1 MATTTE
7 ARELELVGKVEM
19 RIALAKDDKLEAI
32 LKPYLPPLLLKLASE
47 HQNVRNKVISTCQH
61 IKIRLAGNKD
71 IVLPVAALLKQYKE
85 HPESSMLRHFD
96 LMFIQQ
102 SVGKLSSKDQM
113 DLIPTLIHGLAQDA
127 EKPTCATIFNLFL
140 RLLPQL
146 KVPSRGSKED
156 TELRHQ
162 LGLDEH
168 QEDSKFIASWFGK
181 LVLLSIVRA
190 APSRVTCPGLTVK
203 EYEFLTLNGKQE
215 AWDPTSNE
223 GLNLTQTKITV
234 LNFLASGAF
243 TDEERF
249 LPALFAS
256 ADTNSRISSIGDDL
270 VKRSSVSLEDA
281 EIVRNL
287 LGIYFNLK
295 PALKT
300 RVLVLLTKS
309 AISTTFPTDIV
320 KIVQDGVQPDDNTN
334 LPAPG
339 LETIKFRNALFN
351 YMNWVSRMGSIHD
364 LSQVAPQL
372 VGFLRTYIED
382 QGWPVPQE
390 RSSDAASLRA
400 LAYETLGSLAKTTP
414 SIVVEEDLSLIRWL
428 FRSLTE
434 EGSSDDIF
442 VSIEGALA
450 SLLSAFKA
458 PLSSNLRDELRLLL
472 LKYMTLKEEGEIV
485 RSARFATV
493 RWANRCLEYS
503 DIVARWIDILALS
516 ARTDER
522 SDVIEEGAK
531 GLDPYWYRL
540 LNSTSASVNC
550 PLPEWNEMI
559 KVFFGTQ
566 ALVENSNI
574 ANAMKTGMEV
584 DSVSVFGNFSG
595 IRINAFPAA
604 INYCRRVLLLRALE
618 KTGTPLGIDADWER
632 QLDVLLRSD
641 KSSRKAMKDHIKN
654 VDQDALYTYL
664 SAAFEGMLRNDG
676 NGLGECGKCF
686 VEIAS
691 IAPKDVIGRLA
702 ERSIELLPCIRSNN
716 VATRFLAAQAI
727 GILAPHPD
735 RDEISLKK
743 LIETLMT
750 DVQLWSTAVGADAN
764 KVHGSIL
771 ALGYVL
777 SRSFY
782 YGRSSFNQGEIVG
795 EVLAQFLTIIE
806 GVKDASTRE
815 AVLNAIGQTSA
826 SGVLTTEII
835 EKSSL
840 KIDGLVKLLL
850 AEAKKANEKAM
861 STLGRLSIIF
871 DEPNTSAENSP
882 LHTIIKGLYDLYELK
897 QPEIHFTIGEALSC
911 VGACWDSEVL
921 QISLDVD
928 AGYSGRPQRSHTF
941 EKILEKLLQ
950 DCKTTKPSLKKA
962 SGIWLFCLI
971 QYSGHLEQIQARLRE
986 CQAAFMGLLS
996 AREEIVQ
1003 ETASR
1008 GLSLVY
1014 EQGDKELRERLV
1026 KDLVASFTGTS
1037 TQIKV
1042 HEETELFEPGAL
1054 PTGEG
1059 KSITSYKDIV
1069 SLANE
1074 VGDQS
1079 LVYKFMSL
1087 ATNAATWSTRAAFGR
1102 FGLSNIL
1109 SESEIDPKLYPKLYR
1124 YRFDPNPN
1132 VQRSMNDIWSAL
1144 VKDSNTTVNQ
1154 YFDEI
1159 ITDLLKSILGKEWRT
1174 REASCAA
1181 IADLV
1186 QGRDFEKYEKYLHD
1200 IWHVAFKVLDDIKG
1214 SVRKAALSLS
1224 MALTGILVRQVE
1236 AGTSSKHAQAMLKD
1250 VLPFLL
1256 SDQGLESSAEE
1267 VRTFATITVLKLI
1280 KSGGKALL
1288 PFVPN
1293 LVERLLGLL
1302 STMEMEGVDYL
1313 YLRAAHYNL
1322 TEEKID
1328 SARTNAVTQ
1337 SPLMEA
1343 IERCLDI
1350 IDEPTMKEFVPHLEN
1365 VIKTTVGMPSKVGC
1379 GGVLV
1384 SLATRHSVTFRPH
1397 ADHFL
1402 KILEKSVLD
1411 RNNAVSASYAR
1422 AAGYVSRLASDKALL
1437 RLLTYSQ
1444 DLYFNAEDETRR
1456 QVSSDLIYA
1465 ISKFATDHFNSLASD
1480 FLPFVFFAKHDFDD
1494 ATNKQFE
1501 KTWDENVGGSR
1512 AVLLYTKEINE
1523 LVLIYIDSPK
1533 WTIKHT
1539 AALTIADVVKSTTST
1554 TSPTI
1559 PAETSAL
1566 IWPALE
1572 KALALKTFT
1581 GKEIVLASFVKF
1593 AKASTAFLDA
1603 ESSIAAH
1610 TKKIAIREAKRNN
1623 DIYRPFAF
1631 TELGKYAETRT
1642 EVDMWDEIYN
1652 IIAPTLEDL
1661 SSEDHMDT
1669 STTTST
1675 SDSRKKDGVSK
1686 GGESTESETIT
1697 AGVEALFRGINVTHL
1712 DPSPLTHLPKLVET
1726 LTPLLKSPLMTI
1738 TTRATLYE
1746 RIKVLFDGLRK
1757 RTHTQKKNTYK
1768 LCVQFFELLEF
1779 SSGAGSEGIR
1789 IKRGEA
1795 AEMIVE
1801 AWKAGVFGMSS
1812 EGREEVRGNMIK
1824 GMSEA
1829 LEGERNESVKVVF
1842 GRVKKLLEE

>member
-1 MATTTE
+1 MAASTE

-19 RIALAKDDKLEAI
+19 RIALAKDDKLESI
-32 LKPYLPPLLLKLASE
+32 LKPYLPPLLLKLASD
-47 HQNVRNKVISTCQH
+47 HQSVRNKVISTCQH

-71 IVLPVAALLKQYKE
+71 IVLPVAALLKQYKDN
-85 HPESSMLRHFD
+85 PDSSMLRHFD

-102 SVGKLSSKDQM
+102 SVGKLSSKEQM
-113 DLIPTLIHGLAQDA
+113 DLIPTLIHGLAHDS
-127 EKPTCATIFNLFL
+127 EKPTCSTIFNLFL

-146 KVPSRGSKED
+146 KIPPRGSKED
-156 TELRHQ
+156 TELRQQ

-168 QEDSKFIASWFGK
+168 HEDAKFIASWIGK

-190 APSRVTCPGLTVK
+190 APSGVTCPGLTVK

-215 AWDPTSNE
+215 AWDPSSSE
-223 GLNLTQTKITV
+223 GLNLTQAKVTS
-234 LNFLASGAF
+234 LSFLASGAF

-270 VKRSSVSLEDA
+270 VKRSSVSLEDS
-281 EIVRNL
+281 EIISNL
-287 LGIYFNLK
+287 L
-295 PALKT
+295 
-300 RVLVLLTKS
+300 
-309 AISTTFPTDIV
+309 
-320 KIVQDGVQPDDNTN
+320 
-334 LPAPG
+334 G

-351 YMNWVSRMGSIHD
+351 YMNWVSRMGSVHD
-364 LSQVAPQL
+364 LRQVAPQL

-382 QGWPVPQE
+382 QGWPVPHE

-414 SIVVEEDLSLIRWL
+414 SIVVEESLSLIRWL

-472 LKYMTLKEEGEIV
+472 LKYMTLQEGGEIV

-540 LNSTSASVNC
+540 LNSTGAAIEC
-550 PLPEWNEMI
+550 PLPEWSDMI
-559 KVFFGTQ
+559 KTFFGTQ
-566 ALVENSNI
+566 ALVENSSI

-595 IRINAFPAA
+595 PRINAFPAA
-604 INYCRRVLLLRALE
+604 INYSRRILLLRALE
-618 KTGTPLGIDADWER
+618 KTETPLGIDADWER
-632 QLDVLLRSD
+632 QLDVLFRSD
-641 KSSRKAMKDHIKN
+641 KDSRKAMREHILT
-654 VDQDALYTYL
+654 VDQDSLYTYL

-691 IAPKDVIGRLA
+691 ISPRSVVGRLGDRA
-702 ERSIELLPCIRSNN
+702 IELLPCIRSNN

-727 GILAPHPD
+727 GILAPHPN
-735 RDEISLKK
+735 RDEESLKK
-743 LIETLMT
+743 LIETLMV
-750 DVQLWSTAVGADAN
+750 DVGPWSTAVGADAN
-764 KVHGSIL
+764 KVHGSTL

-777 SRSFY
+777 SRASY
-782 YGRSSFNQGEIVG
+782 YGRGSFIQGSIVG
-795 EVLAQFLTIIE
+795 EVLAQFLSIIE

-826 SGVLTTEII
+826 SGVLTTSIVEN
-835 EKSSL
+835 SSL
-840 KIDGLVKLLL
+840 KVDGLIKLLL
-850 AEAKKANEKAM
+850 VESKKGNEKAM

-871 DEPNTSAENSP
+871 DEPAASTEDGP
-882 LHTIIKGLYDLYELK
+882 LHDIIKGLYGLYELK

-911 VGACWDSEVL
+911 AGACWDSDVL

-928 AGYSGRPQRSHTF
+928 AKYVGSPKRSHTF
-941 EKILEKLLQ
+941 ESILEKLLQ

-1014 EQGDKELRERLV
+1014 EQGDKELRERLI

-1144 VKDSNTTVNQ
+1144 VKDSNATVNQ

-1159 ITDLLKSILGKEWRT
+1159 LTDLLKSILGKEWRT

-1186 QGRDFEKYEKYLHD
+1186 QGRDFEKYEKHLHD

-1302 STMEMEGVDYL
+1302 STMEMEGIDYI

-1384 SLATRHSVTFRPH
+1384 SLSTRHSVTFRPH

-1465 ISKFATDHFNSLASD
+1465 VSKFATDHFNSLASD

-1494 ATNKQFE
+1494 ATKKQFE

-1512 AVLLYTKEINE
+1512 AVLLYAREINE
-1523 LVLIYIDSPK
+1523 LVLKHIDSPK

-1539 AALTIADVVKSTTST
+1539 AALTIADVVTSTTST

-1572 KALALKTFT
+1572 KALALKTFA
-1581 GKEIVLASFVKF
+1581 GKEIVLASFIKF
-1593 AKASTAFLDA
+1593 IKASTAFLDA
-1603 ESSIAAH
+1603 ESSIAAQ

-1631 TELGKYAETRT
+1631 AELGKYAEART
-1642 EVDMWDEIYN
+1642 DLDMWDEIHS
-1652 IIAPTLEDL
+1652 IIVPILEDL

-1669 STTTST
+1669 STST
-1675 SDSRKKDGVSK
+1675 SAADSKKKDGVSK
-1686 GGESTESETIT
+1686 GGESTESATIT
-1697 AGVEALFRGINVTHL
+1697 AGVEALFRGINIKQL
-1712 DPSPLTHLPKLVET
+1712 DSSPLTHLSKLLEAI
-1726 LTPLLKSPLMTI
+1726 TPLLKSPLTTI
-1738 TTRATLYE
+1738 TTRAVLYE

-1757 RTHTQKKNTYK
+1757 RTSAQKENNYSI
-1768 LCVQFFELLEF
+1768 CAGFFEVLELA
-1779 SSGAGSEGIR
+1779 SGAGSEGIR
-1789 IKRGEA
+1789 VKRGEA
-1795 AEMIVE
+1795 AEVIVE
-1801 AWKAGVFGMSS
+1801 AWKGGVFGMW
-1812 EGREEVRGNMIK
+1812 EEERGELRNSIEK
-1824 GMSEA
+1824 KLSEA
-1829 LEGERNESVKVVF
+1829 LEGERNESVKVVL
-1842 GRVKKLLEE
+1842 GRVKKLLSE